1 MEDTNTAQAGNA
13 QETESTQGKEEKT
26 FTQAELNSVV
36 QKRLG
41 EERQKYG
48 DYEDLK
54 KKAAR
59 LDEIEESNKSEL
71 QKATEKAEK
80 LEAELKS
87 IKDAEAI
94 RTMRTSV
101 AELTGVPA
109 SLLTG
114 TTEEDC
120 KVQAKAILE
129 FAKAYEYPALR
140 DGGEAHNTSKK
151 STGQQFADWMMK
163 NTK

>member
-26 FTQAELNSVV
+26 FTQAELNSVI

-59 LDEIEESNKSEL
+59 LDEIEEANKSEL

-87 IKDAEAI
+87 IKAAEAVNSI
-94 RTMRTSV
+94 RTSV
-101 AELTGVPA
+101 AELTGVPS

-114 TTEEDC
+114 TTEEEC
-120 KVQAKAILE
+120 KVQAKAIID
-129 FAKAYEYPALR
+129 FAKSYGYPALK

>member
-1 MEDTNTAQAGNA
+1 MEDTNTAQAGNT
-13 QETESTQGKEEKT
+13 QGTESTQGKEEKT
-26 FTQAELNSVV
+26 FTQAELNSVI

-59 LDEIEESNKSEL
+59 IDEIEESNKSEL

-120 KVQAKAILE
+120 KVQAEAIMS
-129 FAKAYEYPALR
+129 FAKSQGYPVIK
-140 DGGEAHNTSKK
+140 DGGESNVTNKK
-151 STGQQFADWMMK
+151 STRDAFKEWADS
-163 NTK
+163 NLL